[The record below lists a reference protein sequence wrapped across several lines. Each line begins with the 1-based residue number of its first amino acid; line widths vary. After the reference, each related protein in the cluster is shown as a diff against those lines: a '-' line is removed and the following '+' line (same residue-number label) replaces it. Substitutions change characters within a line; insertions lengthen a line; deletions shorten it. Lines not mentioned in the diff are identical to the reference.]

1 MEYISVTENSWS
13 SLLRDNR
20 DEMSGF
26 DFQEIN
32 LTEQDLKNAVFIE
45 CKFTSCN
52 LSNHSL
58 MNVVL
63 RDVLF
68 ENCNLMGINWTEV
81 RNVRNGGSFGFKSC
95 KLDYAC
101 FQSMDLRGVDFG
113 ASTIREADFSSAN
126 LSKANLSGG
135 NYAGTSFANVNIE
148 KADFRGA
155 KNYFIDP
162 AFAKLKQAKFSYP
175 EALVLI
181 QAMGAEVEF

>member
-1 MEYISVTENSWS
+1 
-13 SLLRDNR
+13 
-20 DEMSGF
+20 
-26 DFQEIN
+26 
-32 LTEQDLKNAVFIE
+32 
-45 CKFTSCN
+45 
-52 LSNHSL
+52 
-58 MNVVL
+58 
-63 RDVLF
+63 
-68 ENCNLMGINWTEV
+68 MGINWTEV
-81 RNVRNGGSFGFKSC
+81 RKGGNFAFKDC

-101 FQSMDLRGVDFG
+101 FQSMDLRGFEFG
-113 ASTIREADFSSAN
+113 GSSIREADFSSAN